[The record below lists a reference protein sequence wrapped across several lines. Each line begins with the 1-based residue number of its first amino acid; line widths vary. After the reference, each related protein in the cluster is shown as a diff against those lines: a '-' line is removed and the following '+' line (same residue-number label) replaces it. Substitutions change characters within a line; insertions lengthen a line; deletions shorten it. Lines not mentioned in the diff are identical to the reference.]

1 MKTSQTNISE
11 VRLAYRNKVKASER
25 AQVKCSKD
33 TFGIFME
40 SWDQDSIKHI
50 EELMLWDYGEYKIV
64 LQLG

>member
-1 MKTSQTNISE
+1 MKIRQSISE
-11 VRLAYRNKVKASER
+11 VRLICRTIVNASER

-40 SWDQDSIKHI
+40 SWDQDFIKYI
-50 EELMLWDYGEYKIV
+50 KKLMLWDYGEYKIV